1 MVGGDFSQAETPV
14 LLIPVD
20 QIDPGDRLRQ
30 LKEEQA
36 LAIGAAI
43 KADGQYDPITV
54 ARLPGSTRFI
64 LVDGL
69 HRLEGCKAQ
78 GIAHIEARIGTA
90 NREARVRQEVLSGVA
105 RATHDVFDK
114 AAQVAALAVL
124 AREAAGK
131 PAIGDLRKLN
141 GRPLQEAMDDAA
153 AELVTITNSMH
164 WSESAAD
171 HMGCSAST
179 VRKYTLIAARFSPEN
194 VDVLR
199 RKGLVKELVPLL
211 ALASLQPAQF
221 EQAMTII
228 ANTADVTIAQALAS
242 VADKVPPTPFNRKFE
257 KFIGWVDGLDV
268 RERKQIMA
276 DLTARYD
283 RNGKPLKQP
292 KMASG
297 DQ

>member
-1 MVGGDFSQAETPV
+1 MVGGDFSPAETPV

-30 LKEEQA
+30 LKDEQA
-36 LAIGAAI
+36 HAIGAAI

-69 HRLEGCKAQ
+69 HRLEGCKAH
-78 GIAHIEARIGTA
+78 GITHIEARIGTA

-114 AAQVAALAVL
+114 AAQIGALAAL

-131 PAIGDLRKLN
+131 PASGDLRKLN
-141 GRPLQEAMDDAA
+141 GGPLKNAMDDAA
-153 AELVTITNSMH
+153 ADLVTITNSMH

-171 HMGCSAST
+171 QMGCSAST

-194 VDVLR
+194 VDLLR
-199 RKGLVKELVPLL
+199 RKGLAHELVPLTRL
-211 ALASLQPAQF
+211 AALNPDKF
-221 EQAMTII
+221 DRAMAFINAKDKPEI
-228 ANTADVTIAQALAS
+228 AEALEF
-242 VADKVPPTPFNRKFE
+242 VADAAKPTPFNKKFE

-283 RNGKPLKQP
+283 GDGKPLKQP
-292 KMASG
+292 KTDGAA
-297 DQ
+297 